1 MKILI
6 DECVPRK
13 LKRRL
18 SDHVCATVPEAGLAG
33 KDNGELLS
41 AAENLGFEVFL
52 TLDKGFEYEQSIAAR
67 AIAVLIFRAK
77 SSQIDDLLPL
87 VPRCLAELR
96 SIKPGQLV
104 RIET

>member
-13 LKRRL
+13 LKRHL
-18 SDHVCATVPEAGLAG
+18 SDHECLTVPEAGLAG

-41 AAENLGFEVFL
+41 AAESLNFAVFL
-52 TLDKGFEYEQSIAAR
+52 TLDKGFEYEQNLAGR
-67 AIAVLIFRAK
+67 TIAVLILRAK

-96 SIKPGQLV
+96 SIKSGQLV
-104 RIET
+104 RIES

>member
-13 LKRRL
+13 LRRHL
-18 SDHVCATVPEAGLAG
+18 SDHACTTVPEAGLAG

-41 AAENLGFEVFL
+41 AAEKLGFEVFL
-52 TLDKGFEYEQSIAAR
+52 TLDKGFEYEQSLAAR

-87 VPRCLAELR
+87 VPRCLAELH

-104 RIET
+104 RIGS